1 MPSNPYA
8 AGLAM
13 LARRELSTAEVVER
27 LRRRGFAPGDI
38 EAAVER
44 LRKEHALDDRRT
56 ATVHARRAARITR
69 RGPLRAE
76 REITALGIPPAVAG
90 AAVAE
95 VYAEEGAQTVLERAL
110 ARRLAEG
117 APVESRAQFARLYRY
132 LVRQGFDPPAV
143 SATLRARAATHA
155 PPDADESLP

>member
-1 MPSNPYA
+1 
-8 AGLAM
+8 M

-27 LRRRGFAPGDI
+27 LRRRGFASGDI
-38 EAAVER
+38 ETAVER
-44 LRKEHALDDRRT
+44 LREEHALDDHRT

-76 REITALGIPPAVAG
+76 REITALGISPGVAG

-95 VYAEEGAQTVLERAL
+95 VYAEEGTQTVLERAL

-143 SATLRARAATHA
+143 SATLRARTPTA
-155 PPDADESLP
+155 PPDDETLR